1 MSLKH
6 LTRPFLENSDVEEV
20 LDPEPSILNQDGS
33 KWIDFSHPSAV
44 GQCKGKLRV
53 QVGAPR
59 IGILSERSLEKEK
72 KKRNSAFLRGWSS
85 GRAAPHPRRLLRYE
99 SAASC
104 ARVGI
109 HHASR
114 VFESKASCYGT
125 IHVLW
130 F

>member
-59 IGILSERSLEKEK
+59 IRISAKK
-72 KKRNSAFLRGWSS
+72 KKRKETRHL
-85 GRAAPHPRRLLRYE
+85 
-99 SAASC
+99 
-104 ARVGI
+104 
-109 HHASR
+109 
-114 VFESKASCYGT
+114 
-125 IHVLW
+125 
-130 F
+130 